1 LQQRVSGIYVKIH
14 LKWNGILFLEAVSHI
29 ILLDI
34 IFKRIYEGSITGKLT
49 DKRSSILK
57 Q

>member
-1 LQQRVSGIYVKIH
+1 MQQRVSGIYVKIH